1 MSEQSSS
8 ATRLSPLGRF
18 ALFVRQVVAELRK
31 VIWPTRRE
39 LIAYTIVVV
48 VFVSAMAG
56 IVAVLDYIFT
66 QGVLLIFG

>member
-8 ATRLSPLGRF
+8 TTRLSPLGRF

-31 VIWPTRRE
+31 VIWPTRKE

-48 VFVSAMAG
+48 VFVAAMAG

>member
-48 VFVSAMAG
+48 VFVAAMAG